1 MSAVPPKT
9 TTPTPKPAPQPSEN
23 SKVGTFLLYGFLISI
38 ALHVLLGPLAAG
50 SFKRETPQE
59 EKVQKVSVE
68 RIPTPPPTPPP
79 TPKPTPTPPPTPP
92 PKETPPPKTTPPPQQ
107 QPKIK
112 INTIK
117 TTAKSNT
124 SSEAANTH
132 TVGSTQGVPTGVG
145 TGPPVATA
153 GPATAAPTVKPAP
166 TPTPPTCARPNVPP
180 SVIDAAVPDDPPM
193 AAQQGIT
200 GDVAVVVSLDATS
213 HIVGQPKIQSSPS
226 VLLNQ
231 AAINATKQ
239 SKFQTEIKNCVP
251 QPSDYIFVVTFQSN

>member
-1 MSAVPPKT
+1 MAAVPPKT
-9 TTPTPKPAPQPSEN
+9 TTPTPAPKQPQS
-23 SKVGTFLLYGFLISI
+23 SGARATSFVLYGFLISI
-38 ALHVLLGPLAAG
+38 ALHLLIGPLALK
-50 SFKRETPQE
+50 FKNETPQE

-112 INTIK
+112 INTLK
-117 TTAKSNT
+117 TTSKSNAST
-124 SSEAANTH
+124 EAANTH

-145 TGPPVATA
+145 TGPPVAA
-153 GPATAAPTVKPAP
+153 ATAAPTVAATAKPAP
-166 TPTPPTCARPNVPP
+166 TATPLTCARPNVSA
-180 SVIDAAVPDDPPM
+180 SVIDAATPDDPPM

-200 GDVAVVVSLDATS
+200 GDVQVVVSLDATS
-213 HIVGQPKIQSSPS
+213 HITNTHVQSTPS

-231 AAINATKQ
+231 AALTATKQ

-251 QPSDYIFVVTFQSN
+251 QASDYIFTVTFQSN